1 MRISFTVLTKR
12 KTPFGALPPK
22 GVFFFS
28 ACRPYPVRQATCRC
42 SLPLHL
48 LRRTIRM
55 TKYQTSTSPPFSIEW
70 SGAGQRFQYS
80 IFRHKRTSSALDF
93 CGHSHIIKVGMTE
106 SNQTLASPKEEPP
119 SELLSPKGVFFFSAC
134 CPYPVR
140 QATCRCSL
148 PLHLLRRTIR
158 MTKYQTSTSPPFSIE
173 WSGAGQRFQYS
184 IFRHK
189 RTAFLQ
195 KRQ

>member
-1 MRISFTVLTKR
+1 
-12 KTPFGALPPK
+12 
-22 GVFFFS
+22 
-28 ACRPYPVRQATCRC
+28 
-42 SLPLHL
+42 
-48 LRRTIRM
+48 
-55 TKYQTSTSPPFSIEW
+55 
-70 SGAGQRFQYS
+70 
-80 IFRHKRTSSALDF
+80 
-93 CGHSHIIKVGMTE
+93 MTE

-189 RTAFLQ
+189 RTSSALDFCGLSFTVLALSVPCGDTSPKGRGKTLRSGPWLPLWGSWQ
-195 KRQ
+195 SRRL

>member
-48 LRRTIRM
+48 LRRTV
-55 TKYQTSTSPPFSIEW
+55 QTIKSHSSVSPPFSIKW
-70 SGAGQRFQYS
+70 SGAGQQ
-80 IFRHKRTSSALDF
+80 
-93 CGHSHIIKVGMTE
+93 
-106 SNQTLASPKEEPP
+106 
-119 SELLSPKGVFFFSAC
+119 
-134 CPYPVR
+134 
-140 QATCRCSL
+140 
-148 PLHLLRRTIR
+148 
-158 MTKYQTSTSPPFSIE
+158 
-173 WSGAGQRFQYS
+173 FQYS

-189 RTAFLQ
+189 RTAPARARRRGFARSGLALSVPFGDTSPKGRGKTLRAGPWLSLWESWQSRRLCLRGRSGQIISNRLDILTDWKYNRVANVKIPMGIAKENPLSELPLQ
-195 KRQ
+195 EGVSF